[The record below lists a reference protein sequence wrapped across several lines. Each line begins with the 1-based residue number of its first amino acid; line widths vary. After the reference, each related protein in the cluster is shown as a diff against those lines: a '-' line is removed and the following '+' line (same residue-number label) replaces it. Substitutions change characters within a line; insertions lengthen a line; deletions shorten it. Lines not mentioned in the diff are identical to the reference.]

1 MEQNQNNLHDSGQS
15 CLSGRQA
22 DSTFEKTIQSYLD
35 IISTTLQP
43 GSVRNYKGSIK
54 MFAGFLTLNYPEVT
68 KFSEL
73 KRSPHIE
80 GWLSFLAKRG
90 LKNAT
95 RRLYIRF
102 IRKFLND
109 IYEWGWDDAPQPELI
124 THKDFPIQDKYLPKP
139 LTPED
144 DKKLSEYLKSKNT
157 LTTQALLLLR
167 KTGMRVGELRDLPL
181 DCLEKLP
188 DNQYVLHVPLGKLHT
203 ERIIPVDSETA
214 EIINR
219 IIKLRGN
226 FLPIPNPKT
235 GKPTQFLI
243 VRRNCW
249 KRYSYAGLRHALST
263 TVKNCNINKHISL
276 HQLRH
281 SFATGLLRG
290 GINLAALMKLLG
302 HKDINMTLR
311 YTGVSMPDIRR
322 EYFNAVEKSE
332 SIHLLSTQSTKSEM
346 NKPEYILDNIDS
358 LIAKIH
364 CIRKD
369 SIEKK
374 SKLKLQRIA
383 ERLRRAFNDF
393 KKCVE

>member
-1 MEQNQNNLHDSGQS
+1 MEQNKNLEIIPY
-15 CLSGRQA
+15 
-22 DSTFEKTIQSYLD
+22 FEKTTQSYLD

-43 GSVRNYKGSIK
+43 STVGNYKGSIK
-54 MFAGFLTLNYPEVT
+54 TFVSFLMLNYPEVT

-90 LKNAT
+90 MKNST
-95 RRLYIRF
+95 RHLYIRF

-109 IYEWGWDDAPQPELI
+109 IYEWGWDDAPMPGLI
-124 THKDFPIQDKYLPKP
+124 THKDFPTQDKYLPKP
-139 LTPED
+139 LMPED
-144 DKKLSEYLKSKNT
+144 DKKLSETLKSKNT
-157 LTTQALLLLR
+157 LSAQALLLLR

-181 DCLEKLP
+181 DCLQKLP
-188 DNQYVLHVPLGKLHT
+188 DNQYVLHVPIGKLHT

-214 EIINR
+214 EIVNR

-226 FLPIPNPKT
+226 FLPLPNPKT

-243 VRRNCW
+243 VRKNRW
-249 KRYSYAGLRHALST
+249 KRYSYAGLRFALST
-263 TVKNCNINKHISL
+263 TVRNCNINKHISL

-281 SFATGLLRG
+281 SFATELLRG

-311 YTGVSMPDIRR
+311 YTGVSLPDIRR

-332 SIHLLSTQSTKSEM
+332 SIHLLSEQSAKSGTD
-346 NKPEYILDNIDS
+346 KPTILYSIDS

-369 SIEKK
+369 STEKIT
-374 SKLKLQRIA
+374 KLKLQRIA
-383 ERLRRAFNDF
+383 ERLRRAFNDL
-393 KKCVE
+393 KKCAE

>member
-1 MEQNQNNLHDSGQS
+1 MEQNQNLKINPY
-15 CLSGRQA
+15 
-22 DSTFEKTIQSYLD
+22 FEKIIQAYLD
-35 IISTTLQP
+35 LIAATLQP

-54 MFAGFLTLNYPEVT
+54 IFIDFLTLNYPEVT

-80 GWLSFLAKRG
+80 GWLSHLAKRG

-109 IYEWGWDDAPQPELI
+109 ICEWGWDDAPQPELI
-124 THKDFPIQDKYLPKP
+124 THKDFPAQDKYLPKP
-139 LTPED
+139 LPPED

-157 LTTQALLLLR
+157 LTAQALLLLR
-167 KTGMRVGELRDLPL
+167 KTGMRIGELRDLPL

-188 DNQYVLHVPLGKLHT
+188 DCLPAQAQYVLHVPLGKLHT
-203 ERIIPVDSETA
+203 ERIIPIDSETA
-214 EIINR
+214 EIVNR

-226 FLPIPNPKT
+226 FLPISNPKT
-235 GKPTQFLI
+235 GKPTLFLL

-249 KRYSYAGLRHALST
+249 KRTSYACLKHALAAAGRNSNISKRISPHMLRHT
-263 TVKNCNINKHISL
+263 Y
-276 HQLRH
+276 
-281 SFATGLLRG
+281 ATELLRG

-322 EYFNAVEKSE
+322 EYFNAVEKSD
-332 SIHLLSTQSTKSEM
+332 SIRLLSEQSAENGTD
-346 NKPEYILDNIDS
+346 KPAVLDSIDA

-369 SIEKK
+369 STEKK
-374 SKLKLQRIA
+374 FKLKLQRIA

-393 KKCVE
+393 KKCAG

>member
-1 MEQNQNNLHDSGQS
+1 MEQNQNLKINPY
-15 CLSGRQA
+15 
-22 DSTFEKTIQSYLD
+22 FEKIIRAYLD
-35 IISTTLQP
+35 LIAATLQP
-43 GSVRNYKGSIK
+43 GSVRNYKNSIK
-54 MFAGFLTLNYPEVT
+54 IFIDFLTLNYPEVT

-80 GWLSFLAKRG
+80 GWLSHLAKRG

-95 RRLYIRF
+95 RHLYIEF

-109 IYEWGWDDAPQPELI
+109 ICEWGWDDTPQPGLI
-124 THKDFPIQDKYLPKP
+124 THKDFPAQDKYLPKP

-144 DKKLSEYLKSKNT
+144 DKKLSETLKSKNT
-157 LTTQALLLLR
+157 LSAQSLLLLR
-167 KTGMRVGELRDLPL
+167 KTGMRIGELRDLPL

-188 DNQYVLHVPLGKLHT
+188 DCLPTGQAQYVLHVPFGKLHT

-214 EIINR
+214 EIVNR

-226 FLPIPNPKT
+226 FLPLPNPKT
-235 GKPTQFLI
+235 GKPIQVLL

-249 KRYSYAGLRHALST
+249 KRYAYAGLRHALAAAGR
-263 TVKNCNINKHISL
+263 NCHINKRISP
-276 HQLRH
+276 HMLRH
-281 SFATGLLRG
+281 TYATELLRG

-322 EYFNAVEKSE
+322 EYFNAVEKSD
-332 SIHLLSTQSTKSEM
+332 SIRLLSEKSAE
-346 NKPEYILDNIDS
+346 NGTDKPAVLGSIDG

-369 SIEKK
+369 STEKK

-393 KKCVE
+393 KKCAG

>member
-1 MEQNQNNLHDSGQS
+1 MEQNQNNLHDAGQT
-15 CLSGRQA
+15 G
-22 DSTFEKTIQSYLD
+22 STFEKTIQSYLD

-54 MFAGFLTLNYPEVT
+54 MFVGFLTLNYPEVT

-109 IYEWGWDDAPQPELI
+109 MYEWGWDDAPPPGLI

-144 DKKLSEYLKSKNT
+144 DKKLSETLKSKNT
-157 LTTQALLLLR
+157 LSAQALLLLR

-203 ERIIPVDSETA
+203 ERIIPVDSETV
-214 EIINR
+214 EIVNR

-226 FLPIPNPKT
+226 FLPIPNPRT

-281 SFATGLLRG
+281 SFATELLRG

-332 SIHLLSTQSTKSEM
+332 SIHLLSEQSPKSGTD
-346 NKPEYILDNIDS
+346 KPDILDSIDS
-358 LIAKIH
+358 LITKIH

-369 SIEKK
+369 STEKK
-374 SKLKLQRIA
+374 FKLKLQRIA

>member
-1 MEQNQNNLHDSGQS
+1 MEQNLNLKID
-15 CLSGRQA
+15 LR
-22 DSTFEKTIQSYLD
+22 FEKTIRAYLD
-35 IISTTLQP
+35 LISTTLQP

-80 GWLSFLAKRG
+80 GWLSYLAKCG

-95 RRLYIRF
+95 RHLYIRF

-109 IYEWGWDDAPQPELI
+109 IYEWGWENAPQPGLI

-139 LTPED
+139 LTQED
-144 DKKLSEYLKSKNT
+144 DKKLSETLKSKNT
-157 LTTQALLLLR
+157 LSAQAILLLR

-188 DNQYVLHVPLGKLHT
+188 ACTVGRPDDQYVLHVPLGKLHT
-203 ERIIPVDSETA
+203 ERIIPVDSETV
-214 EIINR
+214 EIVKR
-219 IIKLRGN
+219 IVKLRGN
-226 FLPIPNPKT
+226 FLPLPNPKT
-235 GKPTQFLI
+235 GKPTQFLL

-249 KRYSYAGLRHALST
+249 KRPSYAGLRHALSAA
-263 TVKNCNINKHISL
+263 VRNCNINKHISP
-276 HQLRH
+276 HMLRH
-281 SFATGLLRG
+281 TYATELLRG

-332 SIHLLSTQSTKSEM
+332 SIHLLSEQSIKSETD
-346 NKPEYILDNIDS
+346 KPAILDSIDS

-369 SIEKK
+369 STEKK

-383 ERLRRAFNDF
+383 ERLRRAFNDL

>member
-1 MEQNQNNLHDSGQS
+1 MELNQNFN
-15 CLSGRQA
+15 
-22 DSTFEKTIQSYLD
+22 STFEKTIQSYLD
-35 IISTTLQP
+35 LISTTLQP
-43 GSVRNYKGSIK
+43 GTVGNYNDSIK
-54 MFAGFLTLNYPEVT
+54 IFVGFLTLNYPKVT

-80 GWLSFLAKRG
+80 AWLSYLAKRG

-95 RRLYIRF
+95 RHLYIKI

-109 IYEWGWDDAPQPELI
+109 IYEWGWDDAPQPGLI
-124 THKDFPIQDKYLPKP
+124 THKDFPAQDKYLPKP

-157 LTTQALLLLR
+157 LTAQALLLLR
-167 KTGMRVGELRDLPL
+167 KTGMRIGELRDLPL

-188 DNQYVLHVPLGKLHT
+188 DEQYVLHVPLGKLHT

-214 EIINR
+214 EIVAR

-226 FLPIPNPKT
+226 FLPMPNPRT
-235 GKPTQFLI
+235 GKPTLFLL
-243 VRRNCW
+243 VRKNCW
-249 KRYSYAGLRHALST
+249 KRPSYACLRHALST
-263 TVKNCNINKHISL
+263 TVRNSGINKHISP
-276 HQLRH
+276 HMLRH
-281 SFATGLLRG
+281 TYATELLRG

-322 EYFNAVEKSE
+322 DYFNAVEKSD
-332 SIHLLSTQSTKSEM
+332 SIRLLSEQSAENGTD
-346 NKPEYILDNIDS
+346 KPAILDSIDT

-369 SIEKK
+369 STEKK
-374 SKLKLQRIA
+374 FKLKLQRIA

-393 KKCVE
+393 KKCAG